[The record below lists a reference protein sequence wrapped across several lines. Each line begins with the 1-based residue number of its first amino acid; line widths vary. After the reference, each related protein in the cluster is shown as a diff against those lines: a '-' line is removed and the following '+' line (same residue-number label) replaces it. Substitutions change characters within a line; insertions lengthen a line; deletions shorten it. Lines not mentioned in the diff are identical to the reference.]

1 MSVSP
6 TAGGGDSSL
15 DGTEIDVVLP
25 TPLFPDAPA
34 AVVASLRRD
43 RRVADRPMQS
53 RRLQGTAT
61 FRAMSSVA
69 ADMDTSAR
77 SIPAFEW
84 VSVLLIGWVVPAAI
98 HVFIRPYA
106 RPIDLT
112 DASFTK
118 PLLPD
123 LVPSFPVL
131 IASYAIPVSVVFL
144 TEMVLFRRSRTHK
157 PLMPL
162 PELLLALFEANG
174 LTVLV
179 TDILK
184 SAAGRPRPHFAAV
197 CGSYLAS
204 PPAAPFTCAGAQL
217 AVDEARRSFPSGHS
231 SLSMSAG
238 VFTAC
243 YLAAVL
249 RRGGGGGGGGGSGGG
264 RWRVWMGLVVA
275 APLLVAALVA
285 VSRTVDYHHHWS
297 DVVAGATLGGPSPR
311 RCGGCGLGGG
321 AWRGR
326 RKPPHG
332 GERRGRGGGQ
342 RGGRVG
348 RRRVLGDCVVLLCAA
363 SPPSSSA
370 PSSLP
375 RAWARWG
382 GVCCVGP
389 PATREDGPDCDSR
402 RAFDAASLPRNL
414 GLHFSSAFFLF
425 SIIGCGDRDILP
437 ARLLLRFE
445 LCSVIPKPPSP
456 VKSGCAK
463 RHGCLACTQQEE
475 TR

>member
-1 MSVSP
+1 
-6 TAGGGDSSL
+6 
-15 DGTEIDVVLP
+15 
-25 TPLFPDAPA
+25 
-34 AVVASLRRD
+34 
-43 RRVADRPMQS
+43 
-53 RRLQGTAT
+53 
-61 FRAMSSVA
+61 
-69 ADMDTSAR
+69 MDTSAR

-249 RRGGGGGGGGGSGGG
+249 RRGGGGGGGGGGSGGG

-297 DVVAGATLGGPSPR
+297 DVVAGATLGGALAAALWGVR
-311 RCGGCGLGGG
+311 FGGG
-321 AWRGR
+321 RLAREAEAT
-326 RKPPHG
+326 P
-332 GERRGRGGGQ
+332 RGG
-342 RGGRVG
+342 
-348 RRRVLGDCVVLLCAA
+348 
-363 SPPSSSA
+363 S
-370 PSSLP
+370 
-375 RAWARWG
+375 
-382 GVCCVGP
+382 
-389 PATREDGPDCDSR
+389 
-402 RAFDAASLPRNL
+402 DAAGAVANGGDVSD
-414 GLHFSSAFFLF
+414 GVEYSA
-425 SIIGCGDRDILP
+425 I
-437 ARLLLRFE
+437 
-445 LCSVIPKPPSP
+445 V
-456 VKSGCAK
+456 
-463 RHGCLACTQQEE
+463 
-475 TR
+475 